1 MTKVYFVRHA
11 QPLTSEHDDRIRP
24 LTEIGLRDSK
34 AVSWLLLD
42 REISY
47 IASSPYKRS
56 VDTVA
61 HFAELSGLDINIFED
76 LRERGA
82 GGWHGGRFFEFI
94 EKQWAD
100 FDYHIE
106 DGECLREVQE
116 RNIRVLKRFLAEHNG
131 ENIVV
136 ATHGTALSTMLN
148 YYFPQFDFECF
159 KKIVN
164 FMPFVIRLDFED
176 EKCLN
181 AQVELVIHKPYKYG

>member
-11 QPLTSEHDDRIRP
+11 QSAVLKCDDRVRP
-24 LTEIGLRDSK
+24 LTKDGRRDSK
-34 AVSWLLLD
+34 AVSWLLAD
-42 REISY
+42 REISF
-47 IASSPYKRS
+47 IASSPYTRA
-56 VDTVA
+56 VDTVS
-61 HFAELSGLDINIFED
+61 HFSELTGSEISVYED
-76 LRERGA
+76 LRERNA
-82 GGWHGGRFFEFI
+82 GGWHGDRFFEFI

-116 RNIRVLKRFLAEHNG
+116 RNIRVLKELLAEHKG

-148 YYFPQFDFECF
+148 YYYPQFDFECF

-164 FMPFVIRLDFED
+164 FMPFVIRLDFDED
-176 EKCLN
+176 TPVN
-181 AQVELVIHKPYKYG
+181 YQVELIIHKEYKER

>member
-11 QPLTSEHDDRIRP
+11 QPLISEHNDRIRP
-24 LTEIGLRDSK
+24 LTETGLRDSK

-61 HFAELSGLDINIFED
+61 HFAELSGLKINIFEE

-82 GGWHGGRFFEFI
+82 GGWHGDRFFEFI

-116 RNIRVLKRFLAEHNG
+116 RNVRVLKRLLSEHNG

-136 ATHGTALSTMLN
+136 ATHGTALSSILN
-148 YYFPQFDFECF
+148 HYYPQFDFACF
-159 KKIVN
+159 KKIVD
-164 FMPFVIRLDFED
+164 FMPFVIRLDFENVVPV
-176 EKCLN
+176 N
-181 AQVELVIHKPYKYG
+181 AQTELIIHKEYRN

>member
-11 QPLTSEHDDRIRP
+11 QSDNTVRNDRSRP
-24 LTEIGLRDSK
+24 LTGEGMRDSK
-34 AVSWLLLD
+34 AVTWLLAG
-42 REISY
+42 REIGY
-47 IASSPYKRS
+47 IASSPYTRAI
-56 VDTVA
+56 DTVA
-61 HFAELSGLDINIFED
+61 DLAEFSGLPINVSED
-76 LRERGA
+76 LRERNA

-116 RNIRVLKRFLAEHNG
+116 RNIRILKKLLSEHEG

-148 YYFPQFDFECF
+148 YYYPQFDFECF

-164 FMPFVIRLDFED
+164 FMPFVIRLDFEGD
-176 EKCLN
+176 N
-181 AQVELVIHKPYKYG
+181 VNYQTELIIHKEYKY

>member
-42 REISY
+42 RGISY

-116 RNIRVLKRFLAEHNG
+116 RNIRVLKRLLAEHNR

-159 KKIVN
+159 KKIVD
-164 FMPFVIRLDFED
+164 FMPFVIRLDFDGERCVD
-176 EKCLN
+176 T
-181 AQVELVIHKPYKYG
+181 QVELVIHKPYNKD